1 MIIIGYIENDN
12 TETATSE
19 YGSMSEA
26 ETAMSALR
34 TAQSSNT
41 DIVSFFY
48 ASGELDVKYWILS
61 YVDP

>member
-1 MIIIGYIENDN
+1 MIIIGYIENNN
-12 TETATSE
+12 TETATAE

-26 ETAMSALR
+26 ETAMVALR

-48 ASGELDVKYWILS
+48 ASGELDVRYWILA

>member
-12 TETATSE
+12 TETATAE

-26 ETAMSALR
+26 ETAMVALR

-48 ASGELDVKYWILS
+48 ASGELDVKYWILA

>member
-41 DIVSFFY
+41 DIISFFY
-48 ASGELDVKYWILS
+48 ASGELDVKYWILA

>member
-34 TAQSSNT
+34 TAQSSYT

-48 ASGELDVKYWILS
+48 ASGELDVKYWILA

>member
-34 TAQSSNT
+34 AAQSSNT

-48 ASGELDVKYWILS
+48 ASGELDVKYWILA

>member
-48 ASGELDVKYWILS
+48 ASGEVDVKYWILA